1 MTKHSIS
8 CAEYPHILKSASFR
22 IGTFGGTLIFNIIY
36 YYWCDKIAIVLNI
49 IK

>member
-22 IGTFGGTLIFNIIY
+22 IGTFGERICYI
-36 YYWCDKIAIVLNI
+36 
-49 IK
+49 